1 MVEKDVEVT
10 PYKVETPKPKPEPK
24 KETPNLHER
33 PINES
38 SADVDGGD
46 LDRS

>member
-24 KETPNLHER
+24 KETPN
-33 PINES
+33 
-38 SADVDGGD
+38 
-46 LDRS
+46 